1 MFIPIWHSNHFWT
14 YLGKSAICNHKSV
27 LSSYLSLW
35 TVRKKWLNYKTI
47 CFAVYYCFFY
57 TYMLSVASAHYC
69 LGLTKV
75 TKQQQLWQEMDIIS
89 EGQSKSTL
97 ILLSS
102 INVSLKAVLSH
113 CHFCENKRFARDLH
127 ILRIFFP
134 D

>member
-1 MFIPIWHSNHFWT
+1 MTFKSFLNISRNVSNMQPQ
-14 YLGKSAICNHKSV
+14 ICSQLILV
-27 LSSYLSLW
+27 TLDSQ
-35 TVRKKWLNYKTI
+35 KKWLNYKTI